1 MSSVHKFLVPS
12 QPSWRSLVTGRVV
25 RECDC
30 GYLTTT
36 ALAPKYLFL
45 ILPSGCLSF
54 SRVMASKL
62 VPRLSLL
69 SFPSHPYS
77 LIMLRVLIKHE
88 YVRSNI
94 YLIRIPNCLL
104 LLLLFLFFFL
114 FFLHQTT
121 RGLATAKYIYIYTLF
136 IKSVIN
142 LNYYTF

>member
-54 SRVMASKL
+54 SRVMASK
-62 VPRLSLL
+62 
-69 SFPSHPYS
+69 
-77 LIMLRVLIKHE
+77 I
-88 YVRSNI
+88 
-94 YLIRIPNCLL
+94 IPCLL
-104 LLLLFLFFFL
+104 LLSFFSRCEFLFRPHISKNYERLGYFL
-114 FFLHQTT
+114 LPSLILLLYFCACRFLECLPPFRRQV
-121 RGLATAKYIYIYTLF
+121 RRSRSWLGPSIAQ
-136 IKSVIN
+136 
-142 LNYYTF
+142 NY